1 MTFFDSGAWVGLMTL
16 IGEVTFF
23 LILGMVLAAVAL
35 AIIATASITRGKF
48 YRNRSGHPFTTPCSY
63 PSYHNP
69 PFLKI
74 RPYNR

>member
-1 MTFFDSGAWVGLMTL
+1 MSIKIRERAGVAVMQAGQALG
-16 IGEVTFF
+16 I
-23 LILGMVLAAVAL
+23 GMVRIPFGVL
-35 AIIATASITRGKF
+35 RGKKWQC
-48 YRNRSGHPFTTPCSY
+48 NRSGHPLTTPCSY

>member
-1 MTFFDSGAWVGLMTL
+1 MSLLATGAWGQVMTL

-23 LILGMVLAAVAL
+23 V
-35 AIIATASITRGKF
+35 S
-48 YRNRSGHPFTTPCSY
+48 NRSGHPFTTPCSY